1 MLERGLVAIPH
12 LTSLTLHS
20 PFCIEKL
27 NILLRTELDERMRDL
42 KNELEGYNTGDS
54 DEINKKKAIDALKR
68 MENWNLFR
76 DTKEVR
82 PVYMH

>member
-1 MLERGLVAIPH
+1 MPH
-12 LTSLTLHS
+12 LTFLTLHS

-27 NILLRTELDERMRDL
+27 NISLRTELDERMRDL

-68 MENWNLFR
+68 MESWNLFR